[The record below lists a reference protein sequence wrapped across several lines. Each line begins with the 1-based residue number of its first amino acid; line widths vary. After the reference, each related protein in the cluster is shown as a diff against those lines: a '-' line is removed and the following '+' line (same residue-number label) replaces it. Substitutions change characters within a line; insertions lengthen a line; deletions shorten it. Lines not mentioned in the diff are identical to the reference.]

1 VSIELLCDR
10 FTTNELDEAF
20 LLLVGLTGPSDW
32 VEVVGLPPCLPS
44 TLKVRVGGLLS
55 SPVLRGTVPVLFNAV
70 MGYVPADS
78 VDFAP
83 DAVCENPAP
92 GFGEGSGVAMR
103 DEWPD
108 CECELADEDD
118 PGISAV
124 GAGTEI
130 GARVG
135 DGVCLP
141 ILFTLKLL
149 LPSSGV

>member
-1 VSIELLCDR
+1 M
-10 FTTNELDEAF
+10 
-20 LLLVGLTGPSDW
+20 
-32 VEVVGLPPCLPS
+32 
-44 TLKVRVGGLLS
+44 
-55 SPVLRGTVPVLFNAV
+55 LFNAV

-92 GFGEGSGVAMR
+92 GLGDGSGVAMR

-135 DGVCLP
+135 DGVCRP

-149 LPSSGV
+149 LPSSGVWLVAGESTGMGWMIGLPLVPLTSVAVRVVESPFFLLTTKPRPAVGETGASTPANKLPL